1 MAVYNANTG
10 LRMGHVSRNRDP
22 HQDMVYWL
30 TTTNWPTGWDVV
42 ISLASTEESGDRG
55 YKANVHGFDCTL
67 TVTVSPLGNEQAVA
81 DPFPEIA
88 SAAETVGE
96 VTYY

>member
-1 MAVYNANTG
+1 M
-10 LRMGHVSRNRDP
+10 
-22 HQDMVYWL
+22 
-30 TTTNWPTGWDVV
+30 
-42 ISLASTEESGDRG
+42 ISLASAEESGDRG

-67 TVTVSPLGNEQAVA
+67 TVTVSPLGNEQAAA

-96 VTYY
+96 VTY